1 MNNALKSA
9 LLSLAPTGPKGFEG
23 LIRDALSE
31 VTGQSFGI
39 FKSGP
44 QGGLD
49 GLSGTAANAMVIGF
63 EGKRYQEST
72 KLGLDELK
80 AKIVD
85 ASTNYPSLDI
95 WILAATRSVAQND
108 VAALEE
114 FGATYGIDV
123 LVLDWRQSAVP
134 ADIAILL
141 ANAPDTVHVHF
152 PNNATLSTELANVR
166 NHPSFAMSSSRL
178 RSRLTEPS
186 VGLDATRLSAAK
198 YMHDKMSDQ
207 SAARNAFDSF
217 AALEQP
223 GTKIITRRQLFES
236 LSTWWDTNNGTPLAL
251 LGREGM
257 GKTWAALGWWIEK
270 NVSDPIF
277 PLTVVI
283 PARDVRGTDAPSL
296 IAATLHKITKVRD
309 SRFWEAR
316 LNRWATAATNNPIIL
331 VVIDGLNQNWLFKDW
346 VDFVLSISTPEWRG
360 KIAIILSC
368 RPDHWSNRLGGLPGL
383 PTPAQIVTVDPF
395 TDDELDELLAL
406 HNVKRDEFTAPLLEL
421 LRVPRLSQIAISSR
435 TELQSGG
442 DITAERLVFEDWRH
456 RRPKAQQTLN
466 AAQFQTF
473 VAKLGAEAKN
483 GIDKL
488 KVSRAS
494 LLSRLSDDT
503 GTSPNDFEHV
513 LSELID
519 GAWLTSTGKDHQ
531 FTLAPD
537 RVPAALG
544 LALVAQLKELADDI
558 AVEDEIAAYLDPL
571 QGMDISVSILRN
583 AVTFALLDPELNPK
597 TTTRLLDQWL
607 TSQNFRNE
615 DFQAFWRMIGW
626 NSELVIN
633 LAEVKWFEREGEH
646 RTDELFVKGFSNAF
660 KWPDVANPLTERLVL
675 WFSRYWLDPLQGE
688 VLGRVEEDSQAE
700 QRRSK
705 TADRA
710 ANIETEDL
718 CNHFGIVL
726 TEVLPANQAWGS
738 YRAVELLSWLP
749 RGPLVKVYTAWA
761 ISRAVMGDFRQMKSM
776 VWNLRWL
783 PESEDLDDSTE
794 ISTLTNRAFELY
806 NFGTDIATQAGQ
818 NLIEA
823 LATPAATKV
832 LNIHPTVV
840 GREINWPN
848 PDHPEQFADRPLAT
862 TLLLTANP
870 ACLSNDITAPMQKR
884 LKEAADA
891 VSPAQMRE
899 TNSEDDGGFEVGRLA
914 LARWAPEK
922 LAELVRQRYAVDPP
936 IVESSLQRF
945 LSKLCPARKKPQPA
959 LPTSG
964 HIAQALLVFRN
975 EDAEN
980 WIAHSEIKNGLDEQK
995 SAFAVPLR
1003 FASTYGRQ
1011 LEVLK
1016 RLAPTPGVDEL
1027 PDLPDWIRIVL
1038 CKPTSEDILAVRD
1051 IISAA
1056 EHIPVLNFWLRVIRL
1071 TDFSNLDLEGLGVGT
1086 LAFHENQEVRN
1097 AALEFIVESND
1108 KILADKFAA
1117 SDWKYTTEM
1126 DRNEA
1131 ALGTLALS
1139 QSSFAANGQIIDRVH
1154 PDIFGQ
1160 LTENYPEHEPYLA
1173 AFANHVRSELEYLR
1187 TSKSRSYPRS
1197 LLTVHKGW
1205 GNLLAKHE
1213 AEFRNWMLPFFEYD
1227 SSDAYHFFGFGE
1239 DFPLNSALDAYDNIE
1254 PGSKARFIEHALAE
1268 GSRGIRFGKI
1278 YSDAAKLKGKNAEG
1292 PRKLLLRD
1300 ANDDQKLFDFA
1311 VALQREGDVGW
1322 LVDLI
1327 RAELQSEV
1335 AGKIARG
1342 ITLAGFLSPSDV
1354 TDRLW
1359 QNELAASPA
1368 PGWLER
1374 VWLASS
1380 NTFQRVKESRHWRD
1394 QFFSCTS
1401 DEDAFAAFEL
1411 MIASVDGRLSIDR
1424 REWLQNLESC
1434 SKSRLLHWGI
1444 NGPRIDAAIKNARKA
1459 LDKSFLRSP
1468 PAMSNQYPKLQ

>member
-1 MNNALKSA
+1 MYDAFKAA
-9 LLSLAPTGPKGFEG
+9 LLSLTPTGPKGFEG
-23 LIRDALSE
+23 VIRDALSE

-49 GLSGTAANAMVIGF
+49 GLSGASANAMVIGF
-63 EGKRYQEST
+63 ESKRYQESS

-80 AKIVD
+80 AKIVE
-85 ASTNYPSLDI
+85 AATNYPSLDI

-108 VAALEE
+108 IAALEE
-114 FGATYGIDV
+114 FGTNYGIDV
-123 LVLDWRQSAVP
+123 LVLDWRKSAVP

-141 ANAPDTVHVHF
+141 ANAPTTIQAHF
-152 PNNATLSTELANVR
+152 ANNTALSIDLAGVR
-166 NHPSFAMSSSRL
+166 NHASFAAASLRL
-178 RSRLTEPS
+178 RSRLTAPT
-186 VGLDATRLSAAK
+186 VGLDAARLSAAK
-198 YMHDKMSDQ
+198 FLHDKMADLN
-207 SAARNAFDSF
+207 AARNAFDSF

-223 GTKIITRRQLFES
+223 GTKIIQRRQLYEKIDN
-236 LSTWWDTNNGTPLAL
+236 WWAKDNGAPLAL
-251 LGREGM
+251 LGNEGI

-270 NVSDPIF
+270 NAADPVF

-296 IAATLHKITKVRD
+296 IAATLQKATRVRND
-309 SRFWEAR
+309 QFWEAR
-316 LNRWATAATNNPIIL
+316 LNRWANVTTNNPIIL
-331 VVIDGLNQNWLFKDW
+331 VIIDGLNQNWTFKDW
-346 VDFVLSISTPEWRG
+346 VDFILSISTPEWRG

-368 RPDHWSNRLGGLPGL
+368 RPDHWSYRLGGLPGL
-383 PTPAQIVTVDPF
+383 PTQAQIVNVAPF
-395 TDDELDELLAL
+395 TDDELDELFAL
-406 HNVKRDEFTAPLLEL
+406 HNVKREEFTAPLLEL

-456 RRPKAQQTLN
+456 RRPQAQQALN
-466 AAQFQTF
+466 AAQFRTF
-473 VAKLGAEAKN
+473 IAKLGAEAKEE
-483 GIDKL
+483 IDKL
-488 KVSRAS
+488 EVSRAS

-531 FTLAPD
+531 FTLAPN

-544 LALVAQLKELADDI
+544 LVLVAQIKDLADDT
-558 AVEDEIAAYLDPL
+558 AVDEEIASYFDPL

-633 LAEVKWFEREGEH
+633 LVEVKWFEREGEH

-675 WFSRYWLDPLQGE
+675 WFSRYWLVPLQGE
-688 VLGRVEEDSQAE
+688 VLGRVEEDSEAE
-700 QRRSK
+700 QRKLK
-705 TADRA
+705 TAERA
-710 ANIETEDL
+710 KRPETKDL
-718 CNHFGIVL
+718 CNHFGLVL
-726 TEVLPANQAWGS
+726 TEVSPANQAWGS

-761 ISRAVMGDFRQMKSM
+761 ITRAVMGGFRQMKSM

-783 PESEDLDDSTE
+783 PESENLDDGTE
-794 ISTLTNRAFELY
+794 ISTLTNRALELY
-806 NFGTDIATQAGQ
+806 NFSTDIATQAGK

-823 LATPAATKV
+823 LATPTATKV
-832 LNIHPTVV
+832 LKIHPNLVS
-840 GREINWPN
+840 REINWPN

-899 TNSEDDGGFEVGRLA
+899 TNSGDDGGFEVGRLA

-945 LSKLCPARKKPQPA
+945 LSNLCPARKKPRPA
-959 LPTSG
+959 LPVSG
-964 HIAQALLVFRN
+964 HIAEALLIFRN
-975 EDAEN
+975 DDAEN

-1003 FASTYGRQ
+1003 FASTYAQQ

-1016 RLAPTPGVDEL
+1016 RLAPTSGVDEL

-1051 IISAA
+1051 IINLA
-1056 EHIPVLNFWLRVIRL
+1056 EPIPVLKYWLRVFRL
-1071 TDFSNLDLEGLGVGT
+1071 IDFSGLDLAGLGIEK

-1097 AALEFIVESND
+1097 AALEFIVYSND
-1108 KILADKFAA
+1108 KILADRFAA
-1117 SDWKYTTEM
+1117 SDWKYTDEM

-1139 QSSFAANGQIIDRVH
+1139 QSSLAANGQLMDRVH
-1154 PDIFGQ
+1154 HDIFGQ

-1197 LLTVHKGW
+1197 LLTVQKGW
-1205 GNLLAKHE
+1205 GNLLAKRE
-1213 AEFRNWMLPFFEYD
+1213 AEFRTWMLPFFEYD

-1239 DFPLNSALDAYDNIE
+1239 DFPLNSALDAYDTLE
-1254 PGSKARFIEHALAE
+1254 PGSKATFIEHALAE
-1268 GSRGIRFGKI
+1268 GSGGIRFGKI
-1278 YSDAAKLKGKNAEG
+1278 YSDAAKLKGVNAEG
-1292 PRKLLLRD
+1292 PRKLLLGD

-1311 VALQREGDVGW
+1311 VALQQEGDVGW
-1322 LVDLI
+1322 LVNFI
-1327 RAELQSEV
+1327 RGELKSDV

-1359 QNELAASPA
+1359 QNELASPPA
-1368 PGWLER
+1368 PGWLEH
-1374 VWLASS
+1374 VWNASRA
-1380 NTFQRVKESRHWRD
+1380 TLQRGRDCQHWRD
-1394 QFFSCTS
+1394 RFISCES

-1411 MIASVDGRLSIDR
+1411 MVASVDGRFPIDA
-1424 REWLQNLESC
+1424 ELWSPKLKSC
-1434 SKSRLLHWGI
+1434 SQSRLLHWSI
-1444 NGPRIDAAIKNARKA
+1444 NWPHIDSAIKNARKA
-1459 LDKSFLRSP
+1459 LDKTFLRSP